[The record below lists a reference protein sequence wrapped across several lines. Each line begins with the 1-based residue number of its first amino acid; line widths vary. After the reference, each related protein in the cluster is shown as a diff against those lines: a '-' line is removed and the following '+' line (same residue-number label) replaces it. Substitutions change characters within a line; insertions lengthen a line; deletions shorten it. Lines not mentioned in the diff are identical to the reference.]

1 MPQLT
6 NQATKIKICGMTN
19 QADIETAV
27 GLNVDALGFI
37 LAKSPRQVTLNQA
50 RDLTAQLPPFID
62 AVAVV
67 VNPDKDEL
75 AEIVSSR
82 IFTAIQFH
90 GSEDLESLEDI
101 PLKVIKAISI
111 SDQSDLKGINKYQD
125 QADYLLFDTKIGD
138 RTGGTGESFDWSL
151 LEQISLNQNYI
162 LAGGLGPDNIREALN
177 RLKPA
182 AVDLNSRLE
191 ISPGKKDPELM
202 KEAVNLIKQTDA
214 IKGEE

>member
-6 NQATKIKICGMTN
+6 KQATKIKICGMTN
-19 QADIETAV
+19 QEDIASAV
-27 GLNVDALGFI
+27 SLNVDALGFI

-50 RDLTAQLPPFID
+50 RELTAQLPPFID
-62 AVAVV
+62 TVAVV
-67 VNPDKDEL
+67 VNPDKNEL

-90 GSEDLESLEDI
+90 GSENLESFQDI
-101 PLKVIKAISI
+101 PLKTIKAISI
-111 SDQSDLKGINKYQD
+111 SDKLDLEAITKYQD

-138 RTGGTGESFDWSL
+138 KTGGTGESFDWRL
-151 LEQISLNQNYI
+151 LKKTNLNKNYI

-177 RLKPA
+177 RLNPA

-191 ISPGKKDPELM
+191 SSPGKKDPELM
-202 KEAVNLIKQTDA
+202 KESVNLIKTHN
-214 IKGEE
+214 KRN